1 MSDKKYHILIRKDI
15 GLIEIRFQG
24 KIEAKDMISCLTEL
38 YRMEDFDPV
47 MPTMY
52 DFRECLAIGYR
63 MEVVPF
69 VKWLGELRSGLGK
82 KKIGIVVD
90 SLNQKFLVKVFI
102 ELAKGLDLEMKMF
115 DDPKQCFTWI
125 SSDLQNAPD

>member
-82 KKIGIVVD
+82 KKIGVIVD
-90 SLNQKFLVKVFI
+90 SFNQKFLVKVFM
-102 ELAKGLDLEMKMF
+102 ELAKGLNLEVEMF
-115 DDPKQCFTWI
+115 EKREEWERWI
-125 SSDLQNAPD
+125 FSGKD

>member
-1 MSDKKYHILIRKDI
+1 MDKKHLITIRKDL
-15 GLIEIRFQG
+15 GLIEIRFQR
-24 KIEAKDMISCLTEL
+24 KIGAKDMISCLTEL

-115 DDPKQCFTWI
+115 EDPKKCMSWAMTDFKI
-125 SSDLQNAPD
+125 KNH